1 MNTIRRD
8 GGRWSFEK
16 KKRRIGY
23 AFIASWLIG
32 FFLLY
37 AKPLVESLVY
47 TFHTLKVTSSGFEMT
62 PAGLDNY
69 RYALFSDP
77 DFLRILLTSLKDILY
92 QTPTILVFSLLIA
105 LLLNPKFRGR
115 GPTR

>member
-1 MNTIRRD
+1 MNTIRRN

-47 TFHTLKVTSSGFEMT
+47 TCLLYTSDAADE
-62 PAGLDNY
+62 L
-69 RYALFSDP
+69 
-77 DFLRILLTSLKDILY
+77 
-92 QTPTILVFSLLIA
+92 
-105 LLLNPKFRGR
+105 
-115 GPTR
+115 